1 MKACFDGMRRNATGR
16 MNDLGQEIKELL
28 EMAIDG
34 KYFELED
41 FENLVDSFNS
51 SAGAVDALNCLY
63 DDNIE
68 DDMNDLSEL
77 IDISLIEFEEF
88 KEDEG
93 I

>member
-1 MKACFDGMRRNATGR
+1 MRRNATGR

-28 EMAIDG
+28 EMAKDS
-34 KYFELED
+34 KYFEIED

-77 IDISLIEFEEF
+77 IEFEDF